1 MTDTKQLKRVEKT
14 LAIETAVSRHCHDQ
28 LLELSQLLSTDL
40 AANHFSPDYPKEIV
54 GQIRDML
61 NQIRHDMTAKK
72 VGDYHESLLN
82 TLETIANQ

>member
-1 MTDTKQLKRVEKT
+1 MTDTKELKRTQKS

-40 AANHFSPDYPKEIV
+40 AANHVNPDYPKAIV

-61 NQIRHDMTAKK
+61 NQIRHDMSAKK
-72 VGDYHESLLN
+72 VGDYHEALLN
-82 TLETIANQ
+82 TLESIKNN